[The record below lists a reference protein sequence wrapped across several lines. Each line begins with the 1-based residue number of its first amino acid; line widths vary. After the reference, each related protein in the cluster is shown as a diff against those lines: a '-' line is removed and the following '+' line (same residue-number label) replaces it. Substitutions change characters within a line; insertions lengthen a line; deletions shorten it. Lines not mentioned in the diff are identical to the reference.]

1 MADLQRL
8 FDLADPR
15 IRQIWDEKKTQLSSR
30 LEYQNLGFTDY
41 TAEILNPQFE
51 NFTGLGLAAQTG
63 EKEPYHREDLNAGYN
78 VTITP
83 VKFTEAIDISEEML
97 RFNLW
102 PQINNVVGAV
112 ANSLRGRIDTNAA
125 KIHYLGAGTTFFTGG
140 DTLSLYNTAHTFT
153 AGGAAQSNSTT
164 NVLSYDN
171 LKTAIQAM
179 DRFTDDKGIQM
190 APCQQLR
197 LIVARE
203 KKERAE
209 EILRSIGNPDNAN
222 RITNVFNNG
231 AGYID
236 LKVANWIP
244 STTYNN
250 YWFVIDM
257 ERASYM
263 AKMVWG
269 WRPKFDSDNIVNNGT
284 KIYTGSTMF
293 APGFQSWQW
302 AYGSQATS

>member
-8 FDLADPR
+8 ADLADPR
-15 IRQIWDEKKTQLSSR
+15 IRKIWDEKQTQLSMR

-41 TAEILNPQFE
+41 QAEILNPQFE
-51 NFTGLGLAAQTG
+51 SFSGLGLAAQTG
-63 EKEPYHREDLNAGYN
+63 EKEPYAREDLDAGYN

-83 VKFTEAIDISEEML
+83 TKFTKAIEITEEML

-102 PQINNVVGAV
+102 PKINNLTGAT
-112 ANSLRGRIDTNAA
+112 ANALRARIDTNAA
-125 KIHYLGAGTTFFTGG
+125 KILYLGAGTTFFTGADSVALFSG
-140 DTLSLYNTAHTFT
+140 AHTGKES
-153 AGGAAQSNSTT
+153 ANQSNTTT

-179 DRFTDDKGIQM
+179 DRFYDNKGVQL

-197 LIVARE
+197 LVVARE

-222 RITNVFNNG
+222 RVTNVFNNG
-231 AGYID
+231 AGFID

-244 STTYNN
+244 STTYSN
-250 YWFVIDM
+250 YWFVIDL
-257 ERASYM
+257 ERAAQM
-263 AKMVWG
+263 AWMVWG
-269 WRPKFDSDNIVNNGT
+269 WKPKFDRDSIVNNGT
-284 KIYTGSTMF
+284 SIYTASTMF
-293 APGFQSWQW
+293 APGFSDWRW
-302 AYGSQATS
+302 IYGSQATS